1 MKKTMSLSLALL
13 ALAGCGQ
20 SKVQTQPAPSVA
32 VTATKPARGSLWAQV
47 TAYGSAG
54 PSQNGAQTI
63 NAAQPGQIA
72 DLLVVPGATV
82 HAGQPLLHFAIAP
95 TARSAY
101 VQASDALAAAQK
113 QRATTAQLLNQQLA
127 TADQLAQADKAVSD
141 ARATVDALAA
151 EGAALPVRPL
161 AAPFDGVVTAITVA
175 PGDRTQP
182 GAPLLTLARTS
193 DIVVA
198 VGVDPSVR
206 AGIAIGQTA
215 ELRRLA
221 GGPAIA
227 GNVLRVG
234 NALDPRTRMID
245 VELAIPRDALM
256 PGEAMQAVIDTNRIA
271 GWVVPH
277 KAVVTAAGP
286 ARVFQAIQ
294 GKAKVVQIRVLLFAG
309 ANDVVDGP
317 IDPADPLIVDGAYQ
331 VQDGDAVRFG
341 K

>member
-1 MKKTMSLSLALL
+1 MRNTLPLTLALL

-20 SKVQTQPAPSVA
+20 SKPQAQPKPSVA
-32 VTATKPARGSLWAQV
+32 VTVVKPTRGSLWAQV

-54 PSQNGAQTI
+54 AAQNGAQTI
-63 NAAQPGQIA
+63 NAAQPGQIV
-72 DLLVVPGATV
+72 DLLVIPGASV
-82 HAGQPLLHFAIAP
+82 HAGQTLLHFAIAP

-151 EGAALPVRPL
+151 EGAASPVRPL
-161 AAPFDGVVTAITVA
+161 AAPFDGVVTAIAVA

-193 DIVVA
+193 DLVVT
-198 VGVDPSVR
+198 VGVDPTLR
-206 AGIAIGQTA
+206 AGIAVGESARLQRLSGGTAIGG
-215 ELRRLA
+215 R
-221 GGPAIA
+221 
-227 GNVLRVG
+227 VLHVG
-234 NALDPRTRMID
+234 NALDPHTRMIAVD
-245 VELAIPRDALM
+245 LAIPMDALM
-256 PGEAMQAVIDTNRIA
+256 PGEAMQAVIDTRRVP

-286 ARVFQAIQ
+286 THVFQVIK
-294 GKAKVVQIRVLLFAG
+294 GNAKLVKVNVLLFGG
-309 ANDVVDGP
+309 ASDVVEGP
-317 IDPADPLIVDGAYQ
+317 IDPSGPLIVSGAYQ
-331 VQDGDAVRFG
+331 VRDGDAVRFG
-341 K
+341 Q